1 MLDKSKNVKPYI
13 IFREARKKV
22 SNDFGL
28 ATKVIN
34 EMFSIADSCTQSDR
48 PYIVYGETVMA
59 NESNYGYDTIA
70 LFFVVTPDG
79 ANKGIYRYFKHDQNG
94 VAEID
99 ENKYFHVNY
108 FNRENRM
115 LRSEFDK

>member
-1 MLDKSKNVKPYI
+1 MKAQIQSHLLFFEKP
-13 IFREARKKV
+13 EKKV

-34 EMFSIADSCTQSDR
+34 EMFYTTDSYIRPVS
-48 PYIVYGETVMA
+48 PYIVYGETIMA
-59 NESNYGYDTIA
+59 NESIYNYDTIA

-79 ANKGIYRYFKHDQNG
+79 VNKGIYRYFKHSPDG
-94 VAEID
+94 VTEIN

-108 FNRENRM
+108 FSREN
-115 LRSEFDK
+115 L